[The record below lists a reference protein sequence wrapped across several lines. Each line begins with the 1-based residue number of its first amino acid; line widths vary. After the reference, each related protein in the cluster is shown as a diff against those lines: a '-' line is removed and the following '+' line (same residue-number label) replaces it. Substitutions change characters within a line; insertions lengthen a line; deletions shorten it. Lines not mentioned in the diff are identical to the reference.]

1 MAEPATIV
9 GFGGYAMAGFCILG
23 AAVMIGLLQAL
34 VLEDWEARRRD
45 ERAKREVDQLR
56 GKQ

>member
-9 GFGGYAMAGFCILG
+9 GLGGYVMAGFCILG